1 MLSTFLVQS
10 FIDWICEPICINII
24 TLYYNIF
31 KICCD
36 FYLYFA
42 VIIIADQIRNARL
55 HSNLMVS
62 KSIRIYV
69 VTLIYQKMYILL
81 Q

>member
-10 FIDWICEPICINII
+10 FIDWICEHIYLNII
-24 TLYYNIF
+24 AFYYNIV
-31 KICCD
+31 KTCCD

-62 KSIRIYV
+62 IQSASERRNSKY
-69 VTLIYQKMYILL
+69 
-81 Q
+81 